1 MITGAG
7 LAHNFALAGSPDSV
21 VEGVQKIGGINPYG
35 MAAVVLGLVVCVVL
49 GLTMREKVEG

>member
-1 MITGAG
+1 
-7 LAHNFALAGSPDSV
+7 
-21 VEGVQKIGGINPYG
+21 VQKVGGINPYG